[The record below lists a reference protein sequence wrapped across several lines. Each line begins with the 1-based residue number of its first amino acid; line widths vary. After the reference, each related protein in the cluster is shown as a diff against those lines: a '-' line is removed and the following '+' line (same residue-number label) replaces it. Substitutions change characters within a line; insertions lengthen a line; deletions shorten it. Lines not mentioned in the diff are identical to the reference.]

1 VNIEHAKSILCPMCM
16 CLQPLAADPCA
27 AVFWSRR
34 LKRTTKKPA
43 AAWPVRVFLSPSSA
57 SRCGTRSK
65 PN

>member
-1 VNIEHAKSILCPMCM
+1 MCM